1 MLKKKRK
8 KNSSLPVLESKNVY
22 LNAGNLS
29 AHRRNRRLRR
39 WYRRNRKDLCFRLRL
54 HRLIH
59 FLIGIRISF
68 QPLSAL
74 RWVIVDFLRAKPRKF
89 WGIYQFVALP
99 GEGKTLSMVAQMER
113 VRKELGP
120 DNVYI
125 ATNFCYLHENME
137 INHWTDMIKAS
148 KYANAHHMH
157 SVIALDEIHT
167 TFDASDWKSF
177 PPELLALLS
186 FNRKYGMQFLC
197 SSQIYDRIPKKVRD
211 IANYTVICKNFLG
224 LDRYFLNYYFS
235 KSDYEDKFS
244 GKRKRAEF
252 IRTYV
257 AGDDLYA
264 LYDTLRQVDKMTAKA
279 QEEQDKRKAAMELLF
294 GPPDEAASEDD

>member
-1 MLKKKRK
+1 MKKIKRK
-8 KNSSLPVLESKNVY
+8 KKTNPQLPVLELKARY
-22 LNAGNLS
+22 LASSRRRTRRLKWWYKI
-29 AHRRNRRLRR
+29 HRR
-39 WYRRNRKDLCFRLRL
+39 DLCFRLRL
-54 HRLIH
+54 RK
-59 FLIGIRISF
+59 FISF
-68 QPLSAL
+68 LVRLRIPFQILSAI

-120 DNVYI
+120 DHVFI
-125 ATNFCYLHENME
+125 ATNFCYVNENMA
-137 INHWTDMIKAS
+137 IDHWTDMIKAS
-148 KYANAHHMH
+148 KYANTHHMH

-211 IANYTVICKNFLG
+211 IANYTVICKNLLG

-244 GKRKRAEF
+244 GQRKRAEF

-257 AGDDLYA
+257 ADDHLYA
-264 LYDTLRQVDKMTAKA
+264 LYDTLRQVDRMTAKA
-279 QEEQDKRKAAMELLF
+279 QEEQDKRQAAFNLLF
-294 GPPDEAASEDD
+294 GQPEEAEDGTD